1 MEQVNAYY
9 AIVYIPWSFK
19 LFFGYISDSLPI
31 FKHKRVPYFVF
42 YSFLVAVVFCLYGF
56 IVRSYKTALIMGTIL
71 NACQCGAQLM
81 VDTLVVERVHKET
94 DDEGRGQSLA
104 MASKTAGT
112 VVATILSLI
121 LMLPSINCSFKI
133 MFCLS
138 GLPYLLASIV
148 ALKVEDRVVTRMV
161 IQIPASFKDTL
172 VEGVKLIFCGQ
183 RSNSILS
190 KNRPLFPLLLFL
202 FIRSMLPTA
211 TNNIYGFLAATVSVE
226 NWQYNTLNISTSIFS
241 LIASLIYS
249 RYLVGKNLALVI
261 LGTTIA
267 ACITGIL
274 QIYFVTG
281 LFEGMTLF
289 WVSIVLMDIN
299 SFASQLSFTP
309 MLVMVAKACPVGYE
323 SSMWSV
329 FFSLNDLAG
338 TVSGSLSVY
347 LTTHYGISYEDYSNL
362 YKMVVTCSFLTL
374 LPLVYLFFIRD
385 YFSMVATMQDTTA
398 QVRGEY
404 E

>member
-1 MEQVNAYY
+1 M
-9 AIVYIPWSFK
+9 
-19 LFFGYISDSLPI
+19 
-31 FKHKRVPYFVF
+31 
-42 YSFLVAVVFCLYGF
+42 
-56 IVRSYKTALIMGTIL
+56 
-71 NACQCGAQLM
+71 
-81 VDTLVVERVHKET
+81 
-94 DDEGRGQSLA
+94 
-104 MASKTAGT
+104 
-112 VVATILSLI
+112 
-121 LMLPSINCSFKI
+121 
-133 MFCLS
+133 
-138 GLPYLLASIV
+138 
-148 ALKVEDRVVTRMV
+148 
-161 IQIPASFKDTL
+161 
-172 VEGVKLIFCGQ
+172 EGVKLIFCGQ

-299 SFASQLSFTP
+299 SFA
-309 MLVMVAKACPVGYE
+309 
-323 SSMWSV
+323 
-329 FFSLNDLAG
+329 
-338 TVSGSLSVY
+338 
-347 LTTHYGISYEDYSNL
+347 I
-362 YKMVVTCSFLTL
+362 
-374 LPLVYLFFIRD
+374 
-385 YFSMVATMQDTTA
+385 
-398 QVRGEY
+398 QVRMISGTHD
-404 E
+404 